1 MTENST
7 ALIEMQSR
15 EALFISHA
23 NPEDNAFAR
32 WLGAKLAA
40 MGYEVW
46 ADVMRLRGGSD
57 WSRELEVAL
66 RTRAIK
72 MLLVGTPIAVD
83 KQGVRN
89 EIEIG
94 AQLSTSLRDPEFIIP
109 LRLKPYEAPFRIVQ
123 AQYVD
128 FSESWAA
135 GLAELVELI
144 SNVYKIPRRS
154 GRSIADWLRAQ
165 SLGSAALVEQPEQ
178 LISNWLLISKLPES
192 VYYCAPT
199 APLPLESFQDRTKHT
214 WPVVPFNE
222 GVLTLATPDTHGF
235 LGPEM
240 PGNTVSQ
247 FSVSDFLESGW
258 PDLEINAFEARRQ
271 FSDLSNQA
279 FDNFLE
285 GRGLT
290 KYEGAN
296 GRLTWWGNIR
306 TVPLTQIRYGLAQ
319 QRGRRQI
326 IGVSA
331 KRNVHWHYGIN
342 VQVRT
347 APVRHARLSARI
359 IFTENGL
366 DAIPDVKRMHRL
378 RRSFAKSWRNARWRD
393 MMLAFLWWVAAGQS
407 EIALQVSESEQM
419 ILALPTASFMC
430 PVSVLHAGELP
441 PDEDDPDVED
451 DHWDENSDEVI
462 SEGVPQ

>member
-1 MTENST
+1 
-7 ALIEMQSR
+7 MQSR

-72 MLLVGTPIAVD
+72 LLLVGTPIAVD

-94 AQLSTSLRDPEFIIP
+94 AQLSNSLKDPEFIIP

-128 FSESWAA
+128 FSDSWAA

-144 SNVYKIPRRS
+144 SNVYKVPRRS

-165 SLGSAALVEQPEQ
+165 SLGSAALVERPEQ
-178 LISNWLLISKLPES
+178 LISNWLLISKLPEL
-192 VYYCAPT
+192 VYYCAAST
-199 APLPLESFQDRTKHT
+199 TLPLESFQDRTKHT
-214 WPVVPFNE
+214 WPVIPFND
-222 GVLTLATPDTHGF
+222 GVLTFATPDTSGC
-235 LGPEM
+235 LGANLPV
-240 PGNTVSQ
+240 NTVSQ
-247 FSVSDFLESGW
+247 LSVNEFLESGW
-258 PDLEINAFEARRQ
+258 PDLKIDSFEARKQ

-279 FDNFLE
+279 FDDFLR

-290 KYEGAN
+290 QYEGAG

-306 TVPLTQIRYGLAQ
+306 TVPLTQIRYGLNQ

-347 APVRHARLSARI
+347 VPVRHVRLSARI
-359 IFTENGL
+359 IFSENGL
-366 DAIPDVKRMHRL
+366 DAIGDVKRMHRL

-393 MMLAFLWWVAAGQS
+393 MMLAFLWWVAGGQS
-407 EIALQVSESEQM
+407 EIAVPVSDSQQM
-419 ILALPTASFMC
+419 ILTLPTATFSS
-430 PVSVLHAGELP
+430 PVSVLHSGELP
-441 PDEDDPDVED
+441 PDEDDPDVEPD
-451 DHWDENSDEVI
+451 FWDEASDEIVGEE
-462 SEGVPQ
+462 EGQ

>member
-1 MTENST
+1 
-7 ALIEMQSR
+7 MQSR

-32 WLGAKLAA
+32 WLGAKLTA

-46 ADVMRLRGGSD
+46 ADVMRLHGGSD

-72 MLLVGTPIAVD
+72 MLLVGTPAAVD

-94 AQLSTSLRDPEFIIP
+94 AQLSRSLNDPQFIVP
-109 LRLKPYEAPFRIVQ
+109 LRLKPYQAPFRIVQ

-135 GLAELVELI
+135 GLAELVELL
-144 SNVYKIPRRS
+144 STTYNIPRHS
-154 GRSIADWLRAQ
+154 GRPIADWLRAQ
-165 SLGSAALVEQPEQ
+165 SLGSSTLDARPEE
-178 LISNWLLISKLPES
+178 LISNWLLISKLPKL
-192 VYYCAPT
+192 VFYCVPSNNV
-199 APLPLESFQDRTKHT
+199 PLEFFQDRTKHS
-214 WPVVPFNE
+214 WPVIPFNE
-222 GVLTLATPDTHGF
+222 GVLTFASPNKRGF
-235 LGPEM
+235 VGPEM
-240 PGNTVSQ
+240 PGTIVGQ
-247 FSVSDFLESGW
+247 FPLNDFLERGW
-258 PDLEINAFEARRQ
+258 PDLNIEVFEARRN

-279 FDNFLE
+279 FDNFLR

-290 KYEGAN
+290 EYEGSG

-306 TVPLTQIRYGLAQ
+306 TVPLTQIRYGLDRQ
-319 QRGRRQI
+319 KGRRQI

-366 DAIPDVKRMHRL
+366 DAIADVKRMHRL

-393 MMLAFLWWVAAGQS
+393 MMLAFLWWVAGGLS
-407 EIALQVSESEQM
+407 EISLPISEDEQLV
-419 ILALPTASFMC
+419 LALPSASFSC
-430 PVSVLHAGELP
+430 PVSVLHSGELP
-441 PDEDDPDVED
+441 PDEDDPDVEPDYWD
-451 DHWDENSDEVI
+451 DASDEIVG
-462 SEGVPQ
+462 EENAQ

>member
-1 MTENST
+1 
-7 ALIEMQSR
+7 MQSR

-23 NPEDNAFAR
+23 NPEDNEFAR

-46 ADVMRLRGGSD
+46 ADVMRLHGGSD

-72 MLLVGTPIAVD
+72 MLLVGTPLAVD

-94 AQLSTSLRDPEFIIP
+94 AQLSTSLRDPEFIVP
-109 LRLKPYEAPFRIVQ
+109 LRLKRYEAPFRIVQ

-144 SNVYKIPRRS
+144 SNVYKIPQRS

-178 LISNWLLISKLPES
+178 LISNWLIINKLPGF
-192 VYYCAPT
+192 VCYCTPST
-199 APLPLESFQDRTKHT
+199 TLPLEAFQDRSKHT
-214 WPVVPFNE
+214 WPVIPFNE
-222 GVLTLATPDTHGF
+222 GVLTFATPNKKDF
-235 LGPEM
+235 LAPEM
-240 PGNTVSQ
+240 PSNIVSQ

-258 PDLEINAFEARRQ
+258 PDLKMDAFEARRQ

-279 FDNFLE
+279 FDNFLR

-290 KYEGAN
+290 QYEGAN

-306 TVPLTQIRYGLAQ
+306 TVPLTQIRYGLNEQ
-319 QRGRRQI
+319 KGRRQI

-366 DAIPDVKRMHRL
+366 DAIADVKRMHRL

-393 MMLAFLWWVAAGQS
+393 MMLAFLWWVAGGQS
-407 EIALQVSESEQM
+407 EIAIPVSDSEHM
-419 ILALPTASFMC
+419 MLALPTASFSC
-430 PVSVLHAGELP
+430 PVRVVHSGDLP
-441 PDEDDPDVED
+441 SDEDDPDVEPD
-451 DHWDENSDEVI
+451 YWGEASDEVI
-462 SEGVPQ
+462 GGEERQ

>member
-1 MTENST
+1 
-7 ALIEMQSR
+7 MQSR

-46 ADVMRLRGGSD
+46 ADVMRLHGASD
-57 WSRELEVAL
+57 WARELEVAL

-72 MLLVGTPIAVD
+72 MLLVGTPTAVE

-94 AQLSTSLRDPEFIIP
+94 AQLSRLLKDPEFIIP
-109 LRLKPYEAPFRIVQ
+109 LRLKPYDAPFRIVQ

-128 FSESWAA
+128 FSESWAS
-135 GLAELVELI
+135 GLAELIELV

-154 GRSIADWLRAQ
+154 GKPISDWLRAQ
-165 SLGSAALVEQPEQ
+165 SFGSATLVERPEQ
-178 LISNWLLISKLPES
+178 LVSNWLLISKLPEL
-192 VYYCAPT
+192 VYYCAPSS
-199 APLPLESFQDRTKHT
+199 PFVLESFQARTTHN

-222 GVLTLATPDTHGF
+222 GVLTFSTPDKHGS
-235 LGPEM
+235 LGSEM
-240 PGNTVSQ
+240 PAKIVSQ
-247 FSVSDFLESGW
+247 LSLSEFLENGW
-258 PDLEINAFEARRQ
+258 PDLEIDAFEARRQ

-279 FDNFLE
+279 FEKFLQ

-290 KYEGAN
+290 QYQGSG
-296 GRLTWWGNIR
+296 GRLAWWGNIR
-306 TVPLTQIRYGLAQ
+306 TVPLTQIRYGLNQ
-319 QRGRRQI
+319 QTGRRQI

-342 VQVRT
+342 VQIRT

-366 DAIPDVKRMHRL
+366 DAIADVKRMHRL

-393 MMLAFLWWVAAGQS
+393 MMLAFLWWVAGGQS
-407 EIALQVSESEQM
+407 EIALPVSDTQKM
-419 ILALPTASFMC
+419 IFALPTASFSC
-430 PVSVLHAGELP
+430 PVSVLHSGELP
-441 PDEDDPDVED
+441 PDEDDPDVEP
-451 DHWDENSDEVI
+451 DHWDEASNEVI
-462 SEGVPQ
+462 GEEEQQ

>member
-1 MTENST
+1 
-7 ALIEMQSR
+7 MQSR

-66 RTRAIK
+66 RMRAIK
-72 MLLVGTPIAVD
+72 LLLVGTPTAVG

-94 AQLSTSLRDPEFIIP
+94 AQLSKSLKDPEFIIP
-109 LRLKPYEAPFRIVQ
+109 LRLKPYDAPVRMVQ

-128 FSESWAA
+128 FSEGWAA
-135 GLAELVELI
+135 GLAELVELL

-154 GRSIADWLRAQ
+154 GKPIADWLMSQ
-165 SLGSAALVEQPEQ
+165 SLGSATLVEQPEQ
-178 LISNWLLISKLPES
+178 LVSNWLLISKLPEF
-192 VYYCAPT
+192 VYYCARST
-199 APLPLESFQDRTKHT
+199 NLPLELFQDRTKHT

-222 GVLTLATPDTHGF
+222 GVLTFATPDKDGF
-235 LGPEM
+235 LAPEM
-240 PGNTVSQ
+240 PSNVLSQ
-247 FSVSDFLESGW
+247 FSVSEFLESGW
-258 PDLEINAFEARRQ
+258 PDLKIDAFEARRQ

-279 FDNFLE
+279 FENFLR

-290 KYEGAN
+290 QYEGAG

-306 TVPLTQIRYGLAQ
+306 TVPLTQIRYGLNQ

-366 DAIPDVKRMHRL
+366 DAIADVKRMHRL

-393 MMLAFLWWVAAGQS
+393 MMLAFLWWVAGGQS
-407 EIALQVSESEQM
+407 EIALPISDNEKM
-419 ILALPTASFMC
+419 ILALPTASFVC

-441 PDEDDPDVED
+441 PDEDDPDVEPD
-451 DHWDENSDEVI
+451 YWDEASDEVI
-462 SEGVPQ
+462 GEEEKQ

>member
-1 MTENST
+1 MH
-7 ALIEMQSR
+7 SR

-94 AQLSTSLRDPEFIIP
+94 AQLSNSLKDPEFIIP
-109 LRLKPYEAPFRIVQ
+109 LRLKPYQAPFRIVQ

-135 GLAELVELI
+135 GLAELVELLA
-144 SNVYKIPRRS
+144 NVHKIPRRS
-154 GRSIADWLRAQ
+154 GRPIADWLSAQ
-165 SLGSAALVEQPEQ
+165 SLGSTRLVQRPET
-178 LISNWLLISKLPES
+178 LVSNWLLVTKLPEFI
-192 VYYCAPT
+192 YYCEPST
-199 APLPLESFQDRTKHT
+199 TLSVEYFQDRTKHT
-214 WPVVPFNE
+214 LPVVPFND
-222 GVLTLATPDTHGF
+222 GVLTFATPNADGF
-235 LGPEM
+235 LQPEM
-240 PGNTVSQ
+240 PSKIVSQ
-247 FSVSDFLESGW
+247 LALNEFLENGW
-258 PDLEINAFEARRQ
+258 PDLKIEVFETRRQ
-271 FSDLSNQA
+271 LSDLANQA
-279 FDNFLE
+279 FENFLR

-290 KYEGAN
+290 PYEGSR
-296 GRLTWWGNIR
+296 GRITWWGNIK
-306 TVPLTQIRYGLAQ
+306 TVPKTQIRYGLNQ
-319 QRGRRQI
+319 QTGRRQI
-326 IGVSA
+326 IGVSD
-331 KRNVHWHYGIN
+331 KRNVHWHYGIS

-366 DAIPDVKRMHRL
+366 DAIGDPKRMHRL

-393 MMLAFLWWVAAGQS
+393 MMLAFLWWLGDGQS
-407 EIALQVSESEQM
+407 EIGLKVSDSEQL
-419 ILALPTASFMC
+419 ILTLPTASYVC
-430 PVSVLHAGELP
+430 PVRVLHQGEAP
-441 PDEDDPDVED
+441 IDEDDPDVEVEY
-451 DHWDENSDEVI
+451 WDEASDEGI
-462 SEGVPQ
+462 EG

>member
-1 MTENST
+1 
-7 ALIEMQSR
+7 MQSR

-23 NPEDNAFAR
+23 NPEDNAFAL

-66 RTRAIK
+66 RLRAIK
-72 MLLVGTPIAVD
+72 MLFVGTPVAAA

-94 AQLSTSLRDPEFIIP
+94 AQLSSSLNDPEFIIP

-128 FSESWAA
+128 FSEGWAE

-144 SNVYKIPRRS
+144 SNVYKIPRRRS
-154 GRSIADWLRAQ
+154 GKPIADWLRSQ
-165 SLGSAALVEQPEQ
+165 SLGSATLVDQPEQ
-178 LISNWLLISKLPES
+178 LISNWLLISKLPEF
-192 VYYCAPT
+192 VYYCAPST
-199 APLPLESFQDRTKHT
+199 SVPIEYFQDRTKHT
-214 WPVVPFNE
+214 WAVVPFND
-222 GVLTLATPDTHGF
+222 GVLTFATPDIHGC
-235 LGPEM
+235 LGEEM
-240 PGNTVSQ
+240 PANIVSQ
-247 FSVSDFLESGW
+247 LSVANFLESGW
-258 PDLEINAFEARRQ
+258 PHLKIDAFEARRQ

-279 FDNFLE
+279 FDNFFR

-290 KYEGAN
+290 QYEGSG
-296 GRLTWWGNIR
+296 GRLTWWGTIR
-306 TVPLTQIRYGLAQ
+306 TVPLTQIRYGLDMQ
-319 QRGRRQI
+319 KGRRQI

-366 DAIPDVKRMHRL
+366 DAIGDVKRMHRL

-393 MMLAFLWWVAAGQS
+393 MMLAFLWWVAEGQS
-407 EIALQVSESEQM
+407 QIALQVSDSEQM
-419 ILALPTASFMC
+419 ILVLPTASFVC
-430 PVSVLHAGELP
+430 PVSVLHAGEHP
-441 PDEDDPDVED
+441 PDEDDPDVEPD
-451 DHWDENSDEVI
+451 DWDEASDGATGE
-462 SEGVPQ
+462 EENQ

>member
-7 ALIEMQSR
+7 ALIKMQSR

-94 AQLSTSLRDPEFIIP
+94 AQLSNSLNDPEFIIP
-109 LRLKPYEAPFRIVQ
+109 LRLKPYQAPFRIVQ

-154 GRSIADWLRAQ
+154 GKPIADWLISQ
-165 SLGSAALVEQPEQ
+165 SLGSATLVEQPEQ
-178 LISNWLLISKLPES
+178 LVSNWLLINKLPEF
-192 VYYCAPT
+192 VYYCAPST
-199 APLPLESFQDRTKHT
+199 TLPLEFFQDRTKHT

-222 GVLTLATPDTHGF
+222 GGLTFATPDTHGF
-235 LGPEM
+235 LAPEM
-240 PGNTVSQ
+240 PSNVVSQ
-247 FSVSDFLESGW
+247 CLVSEFLESGW
-258 PDLEINAFEARRQ
+258 PDLKIDAFEARRQ

-279 FDNFLE
+279 FENFLQ

-290 KYEGAN
+290 QYEGAG
-296 GRLTWWGNIR
+296 GRFTWWGNIR
-306 TVPLTQIRYGLAQ
+306 TVPLTQIRYGLNQ
-319 QRGRRQI
+319 QKGRRQI
-326 IGVSA
+326 IGVSV
-331 KRNVHWHYGIN
+331 KRNIHWHYGIN

-366 DAIPDVKRMHRL
+366 DAIGDVKRMHRL

-393 MMLAFLWWVAAGQS
+393 MMLAFLWWVAGGQS
-407 EIALQVSESEQM
+407 EIALPVSDSEQV
-419 ILALPTASFMC
+419 ILALPTASFSC
-430 PVSVLHAGELP
+430 PVSVLHAGDL
-441 PDEDDPDVED
+441 PDEDGPDVEPD
-451 DHWDENSDEVI
+451 YWDEASDEVI
-462 SEGVPQ
+462 GEGEKQ